1 MSEQTPAPNAPQTP
15 APEATK
21 PPARADYVAAAKA
34 KLAAMAQEAPP
45 VDPTAPTQPAPAPPP
60 SKPSAAA
67 AVLGGQPV
75 TPPTPETPAIDASD
89 PRAMGAMA
97 QILALEQE
105 SRRQLE
111 ALTQRERE
119 LASRGEKLSVYEKA
133 EQAKAAGNLVG
144 ALEALGI
151 DYEAL
156 TAQIVRGDAGALQP
170 ATEEL
175 RKLQAEIEAVR
186 KEAVEREQKAAE
198 QAATARV
205 EAYKAQVKAQL
216 QSDPKRWEL
225 LLSPIGNE
233 GRDPVSL
240 IESTMEAHF
249 LATGGRIDEATG
261 QLVGG
266 ERLTAEQAADMLEA
280 EIERRTREA
289 ATIGGEKLRRI
300 LALTGAAPPA
310 SSAPPVTAPAPTHP
324 APAPTTTTTELS
336 TRSSAPDRNRPKS
349 ARDYREAGR
358 LEAARQL
365 QKRHT

>member
-1 MSEQTPAPNAPQTP
+1 MSEQTPAPSAPQTP
-15 APEATK
+15 APEAK
-21 PPARADYVAAAKA
+21 PPTRTDYVAAAKA
-34 KLAAMAQEAPP
+34 KLATMAQQGPADP
-45 VDPTAPTQPAPAPPP
+45 VAPTEPAPAPAPQ
-60 SKPSAAA
+60 SSAAA
-67 AVLGGQPV
+67 AVLGGQPI
-75 TPPTPETPAIDASD
+75 TPPAPETPAIDASD

-105 SRRQLE
+105 SRRQLD
-111 ALTQRERE
+111 ALSQRERE
-119 LASRGEKLSVYEKA
+119 LTTRGERLSAWEKA
-133 EQAKAAGNLVG
+133 EQAKASGNLVA

-186 KEAVEREQKAAE
+186 REATEREQKAAE
-198 QAATARV
+198 HAATARV
-205 EAYKAQVKAQL
+205 EAYKAQVKARL
-216 QSDPKRWEL
+216 QSEPKRWEL
-225 LLSPIGNE
+225 LMSPIGNE
-233 GRDPVSL
+233 GRDPVAL

-249 LATGGRIDEATG
+249 LATGGRVDEATG

-300 LALTGAAPPA
+300 LALTGAVPPA
-310 SSAPPVTAPAPTHP
+310 PSAPPVKAPAPTHT
-324 APAPTTTTTELS
+324 APAPTTTTTELA
-336 TRSSAPDRNRPKS
+336 TRGGAPAPDRPRS

-358 LEAARQL
+358 LEAARQI